1 MDEIST
7 KKIKEI
13 LESYSFYPKKSLGQ
27 NFITEKDIL
36 EKITK
41 AALPSKE
48 DIVIEIGAGIGT
60 LTSFLAKY
68 TKHVYAIEKDRHLIP
83 ILENTLKE
91 KTNITILNED
101 VLKFKI
107 PVKKYKVVGNL
118 PYYITSAIFR
128 KFLEEENP
136 PVLMVF
142 TVQKEVAQRIVAHPP
157 RMNLLAASVQFYAT
171 PEIIKN
177 IPRNY
182 FWPVPQVTSSV
193 LRITPFPSPENS
205 SVGFR
210 KKFFKILSSG
220 FSQPRKQLVNN
231 LSREL
236 QKEKKE
242 IRGAL
247 EKSGVSPRQRA
258 ENLSIE
264 NWTKVAKNLRI

>member
-1 MDEIST
+1 MDELNT

-13 LESYSFYPKKSLGQ
+13 LDSYSFYPKKSLGQ

-36 EKITK
+36 EKITQT
-41 AALPSKE
+41 ALPSKE
-48 DIVIEIGAGIGT
+48 DVVIEIGAGIGT
-60 LTSFLAKY
+60 LTSVLS
-68 TKHVYAIEKDRHLIP
+68 KHVKRVYAVEKDRHLIP
-83 ILENTLKE
+83 ILKNTLE
-91 KTNITILNED
+91 KKPNITILNED
-101 VLKFKI
+101 ILKFKV

-136 PVLMVF
+136 PLLMVF
-142 TVQKEVAQRIVAHPP
+142 TVQKEVAQRIIAHPP

-177 IPRNY
+177 IPKNY
-182 FWPVPQVTSSV
+182 FWPPPKVNSSV
-193 LRITPFPSPENS
+193 LRITPFSSPENNS
-205 SVGFR
+205 AEFR

-220 FSQPRKQLVNN
+220 FSHPRKQLVNN

-242 IRGAL
+242 IRDSL
-247 EKSGVSPRQRA
+247 ERSDVSSYQRA
-258 ENLSIE
+258 ETLSIK
-264 NWTKVAKNLRI
+264 NWTKVVKNLRI